1 MSTEAYRFP
10 VPSVPD
16 RWRTVVLLVPL
27 LVLDVGIFLVPMGYL
42 FRLSF
47 AAPTARGAFAE
58 GSWSV
63 AGYRYVADT
72 GLVHQVFGFTVVF
85 GLLVTV
91 LAVTIGVVYA
101 YAAWRADGAVRALLL
116 SVAVLS
122 LFTTLVVKLF
132 AVLLVFA
139 PQGVLNGLLT
149 ASGVVPEPLLLVDNL
164 VGAVLGQLYIVA
176 PYAILATYAVLS
188 ALDEQ
193 LVEAARDLG
202 AGEWGA
208 FREVVLPHVR
218 PGVAVATVVSFTW
231 SVGAYAAPLLLGS
244 GSEQTTGILISE
256 LLLSQFDWPAAAA
269 LAVVT
274 VTLVFAALS
283 VTLLRVDGDGGLLD
297 A

>member
-47 AAPTARGAFAE
+47 AAPTAGGAFAE